1 MPIENLDIIQKI
13 NLLKDNL
20 ENLEISD
27 ILSDYNNN
35 NLVFLVI
42 NQEENFYK
50 IFLKIQTSN
59 KKIIKN
65 FKVDKSETQNDLES
79 LLKFSKNEIEDV
91 IKSQNI
97 IDVRTPTF
105 LNIKLNIEKKDDLF
119 KLQNIFEKIDIVD
132 NFYVREFNNEYA
144 KVKIKFYGKLDNTM
158 KN

>member
-1 MPIENLDIIQKI
+1 MIITFLKIGIVILMKLLNKNEIIEYLLPIENLDIIQKI

-65 FKVDKSETQNDLES
+65 FKVDKSET
-79 LLKFSKNEIEDV
+79 KM
-91 IKSQNI
+91 
-97 IDVRTPTF
+97 T
-105 LNIKLNIEKKDDLF
+105 
-119 KLQNIFEKIDIVD
+119 
-132 NFYVREFNNEYA
+132 
-144 KVKIKFYGKLDNTM
+144 
-158 KN
+158 